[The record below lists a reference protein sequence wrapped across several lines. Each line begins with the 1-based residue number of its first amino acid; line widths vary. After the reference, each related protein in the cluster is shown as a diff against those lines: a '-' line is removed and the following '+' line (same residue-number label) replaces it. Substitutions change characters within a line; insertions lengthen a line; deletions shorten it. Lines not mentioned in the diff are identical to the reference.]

1 MCSDVLVAALALEPM
16 SAHAV
21 IRHFDDLP
29 QSSGALMAVRTSYY
43 ACRHQRS
50 EHGAEEVCWCSI
62 RRRASAAYCLAC
74 AFTLALGMWL
84 TPAISF
90 LSRKFDKTHGISVN
104 RVCIRVLAA
113 GRRGVLSVVFLIIIV
128 FFKTNDQAVVSS
140 SALKFRL
147 RNPWGGS
154 LIPVDGNCLGGIN
167 VVFRWSRWPSRENI
181 FQIWKGAWNAS
192 QERRRR
198 HREAPLLVLGS

>member
-90 LSRKFDKTHGISVN
+90 LSR
-104 RVCIRVLAA
+104 
-113 GRRGVLSVVFLIIIV
+113 FLIIIV